1 MDLIK
6 FVRSNG
12 LVPVLAVQ
20 DASLAEGLGKAL
32 INGGLPI
39 AEVTLRT
46 NCALDVIKTMSEI
59 DGLVTGA
66 GTVINGDD
74 AENVIEAGASF
85 IVSPAL
91 SAEVSAVCQKHDVPY
106 IPGVATPRDI
116 QDAIALG
123 HKVVKFFPAEAC
135 GGVKTLRAFAAPYGG
150 VTFMPTGGINTE
162 NLADYLNLPF
172 VEACGGSWLVG
183 KDDLKNANWSAIE
196 STVKEA
202 VQLVESI
209 RSKE

>member
-6 FVRSNG
+6 FVRNNG

-20 DASLAEGLGKAL
+20 DASLASGLGRAL
-32 INGGLPI
+32 IEGGLPI

-46 NCALDVIKTMSEI
+46 DCALEVIKTMASI

-74 AENVIEAGASF
+74 AEKVIAAGVEF

-91 SAEVSAVCQKHDVPY
+91 SAEVSAVCKKHGVLY

-135 GGVKTLRAFAAPYGG
+135 GGVKTLKAFAAPYGA
-150 VTFMPTGGINTE
+150 VTFMPTGGINTG

-183 KDDLKNANWSAIE
+183 KEDLKNSNWSAIE
-196 STVKEA
+196 ATVKEA
-202 VQLVESI
+202 VQLVKDI
-209 RSKE
+209 RG

>member
-6 FVRSNG
+6 FLRDCG
-12 LVPVLAVQ
+12 LVPVLAVP
-20 DASLAEGLGKAL
+20 DASLAEGLGNAL

-46 NCALDVIKTMSEI
+46 DCALEVISTMSSIE
-59 DGLVTGA
+59 GLVTGA
-66 GTVINGDD
+66 GTVLNGDE
-74 AENVIEAGASF
+74 AEQVIEAGAKF

-91 SAEVSAVCQKHDVPY
+91 SAEVSAVCKKYDIPY

-116 QDAIALG
+116 QDSLALG

-135 GGVKTLRAFAAPYGG
+135 GGVKTLKAYAAPYGG
-150 VTFMPTGGINTE
+150 VTFMPTGGINTG

-183 KDDLKNANWSAIE
+183 KDDLKNQNWSAIE
-196 STVKEA
+196 ATVREA

-209 RSKE
+209 RG

>member
-20 DASLAEGLGKAL
+20 DASLADGLGKAL
-32 INGGLPI
+32 IEGGLPI

-46 NCALDVIKTMSEI
+46 DCALEVIKTMASIE
-59 DGLVTGA
+59 GLVTGA
-66 GTVINGDD
+66 GTVINGAD
-74 AENVIEAGASF
+74 AEKVIAAGAQF

-91 SAEVSAVCQKHDVPY
+91 SAEVSAVCKKHDVLY

-116 QDAIALG
+116 QDAIVLG

-135 GGVKTLRAFAAPYGG
+135 GGVKTLKAFAAPYGG
-150 VTFMPTGGINTE
+150 VTFMPTGGINTG

-183 KDDLKNANWSAIE
+183 KEDLKNSNWAAIE

-202 VQLVESI
+202 VQLVKDI
-209 RSKE
+209 RGKQ

>member
-1 MDLIK
+1 MK
-6 FVRSNG
+6 FIRSHG
-12 LVPVLAVQ
+12 LVPVLAVE
-20 DASLAEGLGKAL
+20 DASLAESLGKSL
-32 INGGLPI
+32 VNGGLPI

-46 NCALDVIKTMSEI
+46 DCALDVIRTMSSIE
-59 DGLVTGA
+59 GLVTGA

-74 AENVIEAGASF
+74 AENVIEAGAAF

-91 SAEVSAVCQKHDVPY
+91 SAEVSAVCKKYDVPY

-135 GGVKTLRAFAAPYGG
+135 GGVKTLKAYAAPYGG

-183 KDDLKNANWSAIE
+183 KEDLKNSNWAAIE
-196 STVKEA
+196 TSVKEA
-202 VQLVESI
+202 VQLVKSI
-209 RSKE
+209 RG

>member
-1 MDLIK
+1 MDLMK
-6 FVRSNG
+6 FVRRNG

-20 DASLAEGLGKAL
+20 EASLAEGLGHSL

-46 NCALDVIKTMSEI
+46 DCALEVIRTMASL

-66 GTVINGDD
+66 GTVINGQD
-74 AENVIEAGASF
+74 AEDVIEAGAAF

-91 SAEVSAVCQKHDVPY
+91 SAEVSAVCKKHDIPY

-135 GGVKTLRAFAAPYGG
+135 GGVKTLKAYAAPYGG
-150 VTFMPTGGINTE
+150 VTFMPTGGINTG

-183 KDDLKNANWSAIE
+183 KKDLKNSNWSAIE
-196 STVKEA
+196 ATVKEA
-202 VQLVESI
+202 VQLVKSI
-209 RSKE
+209 RG

>member
-1 MDLIK
+1 MNLIK
-6 FVRSNG
+6 FIRSHG
-12 LVPVLAVQ
+12 LVPVLAVD
-20 DASLAEGLGKAL
+20 DALLAEGLGKSL

-46 NCALDVIKTMSEI
+46 ECALEVIKTMSEI

-74 AENVIEAGASF
+74 AEKVIEAGAAF

-91 SAEVSAVCQKHDVPY
+91 SAEVSAVCKKYDVPY

-123 HKVVKFFPAEAC
+123 HQVVKFFPAEAC
-135 GGVKTLRAFAAPYGG
+135 GGVKTLKAFAAPYGG
-150 VTFMPTGGINTE
+150 VTFMPTGGINTG
-162 NLADYLNLPF
+162 NLADYLHLPF

-183 KDDLKNANWSAIE
+183 KEDLKNSNWSAIE
-196 STVKEA
+196 GTVKEA
-202 VQLVESI
+202 VELVKSI
-209 RSKE
+209 RG

>member
-1 MDLIK
+1 MDLMK
-6 FVRSNG
+6 FIRSHG
-12 LVPVLAVQ
+12 LVPVLAVE
-20 DASLAEGLGKAL
+20 DASLADGLGQSLVK
-32 INGGLPI
+32 GGLPI

-46 NCALDVIKTMSEI
+46 DCALDVIKAMASI

-66 GTVINGDD
+66 GTVLNGDD
-74 AENVIEAGASF
+74 AENVIEAGAAF

-91 SAEVSAVCQKHDVPY
+91 SAEVSAVYKKYDVPY

-135 GGVKTLRAFAAPYGG
+135 GGVKTLKAYAAPYGG

-162 NLADYLNLPF
+162 NLADYLKLPF

-183 KDDLKNANWSAIE
+183 KGDLKNSNWSAIE
-196 STVKEA
+196 TSVKEA
-202 VQLVESI
+202 VQLVQSI
-209 RSKE
+209 RG

>member
-1 MDLIK
+1 MDLMK

-12 LVPVLAVQ
+12 LVPVLAVEE
-20 DASLAEGLGKAL
+20 ASQAEGLGRSL

-46 NCALDVIKTMSEI
+46 DCALEVIKAMASM

-66 GTVINGDD
+66 GTVLNGED
-74 AENVIEAGASF
+74 AEKVIEAGAAF

-91 SAEVSAVCQKHDVPY
+91 SAEVSAVCKKYDVPY

-135 GGVKTLRAFAAPYGG
+135 GGVKTLKAYAAPYGG
-150 VTFMPTGGINTE
+150 VTFMPTGGINTG
-162 NLADYLNLPF
+162 NLADYLSLPF

-183 KDDLKNANWSAIE
+183 KEDLKNKNWSAIE
-196 STVKEA
+196 ATVKEA
-202 VQLVESI
+202 VQLVKNI
-209 RSKE
+209 RG